1 MLAHDDLTFSVIG
14 ATMESPWQQPPTLLA
29 FISWVLAAIKQNCSD
44 GTPVGLIVSHSRR
57 GWFGWQHA
65 HFSSGPLRSVKG
77 CSTASLFL
85 WSTPRKEGLWKIGG
99 FYEKLVAVSHPNNQ
113 KQEFNSSSN
122 EFISTEITSCLYNSV
137 KIGMFCFM
145 AEGQF
150 SLFSHFNVHM
160 LFCCGL

>member
-1 MLAHDDLTFSVIG
+1 MAHEDLTFNVIG
-14 ATMESPWQQPPTLLA
+14 ATMESPSQTPSPCLYKPGACGTKGELLR
-29 FISWVLAAIKQNCSD
+29 WNPC
-44 GTPVGLIVSHSRR
+44 PVWFVSRSLR
-57 GWFGWQHA
+57 GWVGGQHA
-65 HFSSGPLRSVKG
+65 HFPSGPLRSVKG